1 MTERVQFLH
10 GLGFRSQ
17 PMRRWIAGLILV
29 VTLLCCWATPA
40 GAFHHG
46 WGGGWGHRGGGWG
59 GGWGGYRGFG
69 GGGFG
74 YRGLGWGGY
83 YRPWGFGYRSIGF
96 GYPYYGGYGYG
107 LGYPYYGVGY
117 GGGYGGYGGG
127 YGGYS
132 GYYGGGYYPS
142 SYGGYSP
149 WYGCSNYGG
158 YGTGATVGLGYPA
171 YGLYSAY
178 RPMTNI
184 IVTTA
189 PASSIVAPAAKPA
202 AAPTAIAT
210 APVTALAVQKFL
222 GLKDIRPLSFGGAPS
237 ALASA
242 PVPAPLRTLGDV
254 LGRVSNVESRRKA
267 ERMLNDGDELFR
279 AQNFHSALQKYKLAG
294 STAPDLAE
302 AFWRQGHALVA
313 THNYDLA
320 TTAFKRA
327 VALTEDLGRGGFR
340 LSDLY
345 GGAAIT
351 KNQHLESLAEWA
363 TNRRNS
369 SDPYFLLGL
378 FLEYDGQ
385 PARAE
390 KFFQKAS
397 DIAGISG
404 GHIAVFLAPGEAAP
418 IPRADHVSRPATTVP
433 LIPVSTGTDI

>member
-1 MTERVQFLH
+1 
-10 GLGFRSQ
+10 
-17 PMRRWIAGLILV
+17 MRRWFAGFVLI
-29 VTLLCCWATPA
+29 VTLFCCWAPPA
-40 GAFHHG
+40 DAFHHG
-46 WGGGWGHRGGGWG
+46 WGGGWGHRW

-69 GGGFG
+69 WGGYRGYGWGGWG
-74 YRGLGWGGY
+74 YRGLGWCGY
-83 YRPWGFGYRSIGF
+83 YRPWGFGYRGIGF

-107 LGYPYYGVGY
+107 LGYPYYGGGY
-117 GGGYGGYGGG
+117 YGGYGGYGGG
-127 YGGYS
+127 YYPS
-132 GYYGGGYYPS
+132 YYGGYYP
-142 SYGGYSP
+142 
-149 WYGCSNYGG
+149 WYGCYNYGG
-158 YGTGATVGLGYPA
+158 YGTGTTVGLGYPA
-171 YGLYSAY
+171 YSLYAAN
-178 RPMTNI
+178 RPLTNVI
-184 IVTTA
+184 ATTA
-189 PASSIVAPAAKPA
+189 PASSIVATAAKPA
-202 AAPTAIAT
+202 TAPKSIAI

-222 GLKDIRPLSFGGAPS
+222 GLKDIRPMTFGGEPA

-242 PVPAPLRTLGDV
+242 PVPAPARTLGDV
-254 LGRVSNVESRRKA
+254 LARVSNVESRRKA
-267 ERMLNDGDELFR
+267 ERMLTEGDELFR
-279 AQNFHSALQKYKLAG
+279 SQNFHSALQKYKLAA

-302 AFWRQGHALVA
+302 AFWRQGHALIA

-327 VALTEDLGRGGFR
+327 IAVTDDLGRGGFR

-345 GGAAIT
+345 GGATIT

-385 PARAE
+385 PVRAE

-404 GHIAVFLAPGEAAP
+404 GHIAAFLAPAEPAP
-418 IPRADHVSRPATTVP
+418 APRADRVSHPATTVP